1 MAKFKSKK
9 VNGLLGY
16 VEVNFMAKDPVC
28 GMAVDE
34 KNAKFKCDYN
44 GKTFYFCAGSCKM
57 TFEKNPSKFA
67 DASKK
72 A

>member
-1 MAKFKSKK
+1 
-9 VNGLLGY
+9 
-16 VEVNFMAKDPVC
+16 VNFIAKDPVC